1 MAKKKVTIDDL
12 AKITKVG
19 FNDVD
24 KKFEMVDKRLTRIES
39 IMVTKD
45 YLDDKLADLKGD
57 VIAVIK
63 GDRERDR
70 VFKTR
75 LLMII
80 RRNKLAKAS
89 ELKLLSELIR

>member
-1 MAKKKVTIDDL
+1 
-12 AKITKVG
+12 
-19 FNDVD
+19 
-24 KKFEMVDKRLTRIES
+24 MVDKRLTRIES